1 MKLLLV
7 EDDFSLAEVL
17 AEALKDYG
25 YVIDIVEDGQLAWE
39 QVLSEEYSTI
49 LMDVDLPKMDGI
61 KLCQRLR
68 SRGITVPI
76 LMMTGRDANTDK
88 VIGLDAGADDY
99 IVKPVDLLE
108 LMARIRALMR
118 RGTVNAESNLVWNN
132 LVLEPSSREV
142 TYDGQSL
149 ELTPK
154 EFSLL
159 ELFLR
164 SGKRV
169 LSRQAIIN
177 HIWASEEPPS
187 EEAVKAHIKYL
198 RQKLKTVGAPND
210 VIETVRGV
218 GYRLKSKD

>member
-7 EDDFSLAEVL
+7 EDDINLAEVL
-17 AEALKDYG
+17 AEALKHYG
-25 YVIDIVEDGQLAWE
+25 YAIDIVDDGELAWE
-39 QVLSEEYSTI
+39 QAISEDYSTI
-49 LMDVDLPKMDGI
+49 LMDVELPKLDGI
-61 KLCQRLR
+61 SLCQRLR
-68 SRGITVPI
+68 SHGSTVPI

-118 RGTVNAESNLVWNN
+118 RGTVCAESNLVWNN
-132 LVLEPSSREV
+132 LVLEPSSHEV
-142 TYDGQSL
+142 TYNGQVL

-177 HIWASEEPPS
+177 NIWASEEPPS
-187 EEAVKAHIKYL
+187 QEAVKAHIKYL
-198 RQKLKTVGAPND
+198 RQKLKMAGAPQD
-210 VIETVRGV
+210 IIETIRGV